1 MYSSLFNYITIFIA
15 IILIVI
21 IGCVQ
26 ITLSNNSLSS
36 SNPSISEDFI
46 LSSEFCWPVPRF
58 HTNNLTIWL

>member
-1 MYSSLFNYITIFIA
+1 MYSSLFNYISVFIA

-26 ITLSNNSLSS
+26 ITLSSNSLNT
-36 SNPSISEDFI
+36 SNPSISEDYI

-58 HTNNLTIWL
+58 YTNNFAIRL